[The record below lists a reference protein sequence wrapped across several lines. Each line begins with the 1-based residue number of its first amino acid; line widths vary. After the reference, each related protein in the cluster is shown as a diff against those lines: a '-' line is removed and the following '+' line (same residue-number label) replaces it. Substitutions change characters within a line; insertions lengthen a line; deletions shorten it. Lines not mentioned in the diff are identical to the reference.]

1 MGKPTNANAITSGPS
16 GQPLWASPLNA
27 WPHLWS
33 SFSIQNQRDGDAPL
47 PYSSVLICPAVPG
60 SFEWF
65 TSLHWQRA

>member
-33 SFSIQNQRDGDAPL
+33 SFSIQTL
-47 PYSSVLICPAVPG
+47 FVYYSILRTNPHFSAWPKENANHLEEVVRFNI
-60 SFEWF
+60 
-65 TSLHWQRA
+65 